1 MEFIPV
7 LIESLLVSF
16 HKHGKKLKLLLANI
30 FLFSFPCYSE
40 KQGQARYPG
49 IIVD

>member
-1 MEFIPV
+1 MEFIPM
-7 LIESLLVSF
+7 LIQSLLVSF
-16 HKHGKKLKLLLANI
+16 HKHGKKLQLSLANI

-40 KQGQARYPG
+40 KQGQDIYLG